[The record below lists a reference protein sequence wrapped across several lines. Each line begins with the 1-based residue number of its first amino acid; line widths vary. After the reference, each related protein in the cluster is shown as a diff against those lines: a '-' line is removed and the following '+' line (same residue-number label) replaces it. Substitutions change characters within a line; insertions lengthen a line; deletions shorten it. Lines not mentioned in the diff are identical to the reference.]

1 MIKESNIMTEIH
13 KTRERFYEKTK
24 NMSRAELLKLINEQG
39 KRVEEELS
47 KISPAPELLIK
58 KKHKVPEPEA
68 MAEIH
73 QIREHR
79 AKYGKV

>member
-1 MIKESNIMTEIH
+1 MIKESNIITEIH

-24 NMSRAELLKLINEQG
+24 NMPRAELLNVINEQG

-58 KKHKVPEPEA
+58 KKYKVPEPEA
-68 MAEIH
+68 MTEIH